1 MHVYMLL
8 DRSGSMSDRWAEALG
23 AINSYVADLAKNDA
37 TKSAAVTLATF
48 DGYEGLMFDVLRN
61 GVAADVWPK
70 VTDADAMPRGMT
82 PLFDAIG
89 RLMGLADA
97 AAPDKAVVVVMTDG
111 HENASREV
119 TKEGAKAAFDRARA
133 KNWQVVFLGADFDAM
148 GQAASVGTSAAQT
161 LNTTKGNYA
170 RATSSLAAA
179 TADFAS
185 SGRAMAFSDAD
196 RKRAAG
202 SAG

>member
-1 MHVYMLL
+1 M
-8 DRSGSMSDRWAEALG
+8 SGNMTEERRAVSKSCFREAQMDSD
-23 AINSYVADLAKNDA
+23 
-37 TKSAAVTLATF
+37 
-48 DGYEGLMFDVLRN
+48 M
-61 GVAADVWPK
+61 
-70 VTDADAMPRGMT
+70 
-82 PLFDAIG
+82 
-89 RLMGLADA
+89 
-97 AAPDKAVVVVMTDG
+97 VVD
-111 HENASREV
+111 
-119 TKEGAKAAFDRARA
+119 
-133 KNWQVVFLGADFDAM
+133 
-148 GQAASVGTSAAQT
+148 QAASVGTSAAQT